1 MARAGRKR
9 KTNVVRDASGKSRGE
24 RFDPSLIF
32 NQPHRRDCPQPWDDK
47 AGYPLGRLLLNGLIT
62 DGQHRA
68 GNEYAAV
75 VYSYARTMGIPMG
88 SPRACSMSEYISGRE
103 GGYEWEGD
111 KLEIDPEEAAKRI
124 VFVKDRY
131 NNCHETLTE
140 LGRLHNRGHKILHVM
155 RDVCIQ
161 ESQERGLWA
170 DPDKLGDLR
179 LGLNAVQKVLLEQRR
194 I

>member
-1 MARAGRKR
+1 M
-9 KTNVVRDASGKSRGE
+9 
-24 RFDPSLIF
+24 IF

-88 SPRACSMSEYISGRE
+88 SPRSGSMSECISAGF
-103 GGYEWEGD
+103 YAWEGD
-111 KLEIDPEEAAKRI
+111 RVEINEDEAKKR
-124 VFVKDRY
+124 VQAVKDRY

-161 ESQERGLWA
+161 ENQERGLWA

-179 LGLNAVQKVLLEQRR
+179 LGLNAVHRVLLEKARV
-194 I
+194 